1 MNLDRT
7 DKLVAVC
14 FAITAIA
21 TVGMIFDLWPLV
33 YYAIPALVTL
43 LVLMGSL
50 NMRNEWSTTV
60 LVSVLSFGA
69 VLTLLFAASHAT
81 LYGSGF
87 LGGLPTSSA
96 VIFYGIWPFSTVVGP
111 LLFALVYQKWIR
123 HDFEE
128 GEPEP
133 QTQQERTTE

>member
-14 FAITAIA
+14 FAIIAAA
-21 TVGMIFDLWPLV
+21 TVGMFFDIWPLV

-43 LVLMGSL
+43 LILMGSL
-50 NMRNEWSTTV
+50 NLRHEWSKTV
-60 LVSVLSFGA
+60 VVSVLSFGA

-81 LYGSGF
+81 LYSSGF

-96 VIFYGIWPFSTVVGP
+96 LIFYGIWPFATLAGP
-111 LLFALVYQKWIR
+111 LLFVMVYQKWIR

-128 GEPEP
+128 SEPESAAS
-133 QTQQERTTE
+133 